1 MKPFNALLL
10 VKGFP
15 MVSKVQQEALHF
27 ERSQHDKQ
35 TKKPKNLLSFIKGL
49 VI

>member
-1 MKPFNALLL
+1 MKPLNVPLLI
-10 VKGFP
+10 KGFP
-15 MVSKVQQEALHF
+15 MVSKVQRKALRF